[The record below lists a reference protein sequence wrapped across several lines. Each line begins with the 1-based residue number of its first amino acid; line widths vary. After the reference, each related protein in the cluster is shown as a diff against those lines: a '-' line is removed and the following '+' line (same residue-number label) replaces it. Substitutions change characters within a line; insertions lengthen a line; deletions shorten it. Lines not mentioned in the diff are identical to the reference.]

1 MLHDIFYVLHVTGMA
16 GIIGFGAFLLI
27 KKELG
32 IDKKKKFA
40 SIFMS
45 CAHTQLL
52 TGFALFFI
60 MISEINHVKIGLK
73 MLLAI
78 VIAIT
83 ATLHKRKISSEQNSN
98 NRFLI
103 IAFSSALVVTAIAFL
118 W

>member
-1 MLHDIFYVLHVTGMA
+1 MIHSIFYVLHVAGMG

-32 IDKKKKFA
+32 AEQKKKFA
-40 SIFMS
+40 SFFLS

-52 TGFALFFI
+52 TGLVLFFL
-60 MISEINHVKIGLK
+60 MMSEVNHIKIGLK

-78 VIAIT
+78 GIAIT
-83 ATLHKRKISSEQNSN
+83 ATMYKKKISSDQDSSN
-98 NRFLI
+98 TFLI
-103 IAFSSALVVTAIAFL
+103 IAFISAVVVTAIAFL